1 MKRKRHTCLYKANW
15 FILDLSKTIPANLLD
30 PTLLEGVY
38 IPNLVASP
46 FAVNKAYAELI
57 YNCTSSPHLS
67 KVLRK
72 WDDQRWDAPER
83 RQNLAWVLLV
93 ELLSYQFA
101 SSVRW
106 IETQDLLFEQYKFE
120 RFIEVGP
127 SPTLVGMATRT
138 LKAKYETKDD
148 STGHVRRVF
157 CASKDEKEIYYQFED
172 EPEAI
177 SEPDAPAEAAYPA
190 SAPVAA
196 APVVVAAPP
205 TANASPAASIEDVP
219 IRAVDILAVIVSQ
232 KLKKQLSEVSLSKSI
247 KELSNGK
254 STLQNEIIGDL
265 QGEFSSAPNKG
276 EELPLEELGAAPG
289 SGHSGNLSKYSTGLV
304 SRTIGGK
311 VPGGFNISSAK
322 SHLSKTWGLVP
333 SAPTPCYL
341 LLPQS
346 EADTTHHFLGK
357 K

>member
-1 MKRKRHTCLYKANW
+1 M
-15 FILDLSKTIPANLLD
+15 D

-57 YNCTSSPHLS
+57 YNCTSSPRLS

-83 RQNLAWVLLV
+83 QQNLAWVLLV

-106 IETQDLLFEQYKFE
+106 IEMQDLLFEQYKFE

-148 STGHVRRVF
+148 STGHVWQVF

-177 SEPDAPAEAAYPA
+177 SEPDAPTKAANPA

-196 APVVVAAPP
+196 APVVVATPP

-219 IRAVDILAVIVSQ
+219 IRAVDILAVIV
-232 KLKKQLSEVSLSKSI
+232 
-247 KELSNGK
+247 
-254 STLQNEIIGDL
+254 
-265 QGEFSSAPNKG
+265 F
-276 EELPLEELGAAPG
+276 
-289 SGHSGNLSKYSTGLV
+289 
-304 SRTIGGK
+304 
-311 VPGGFNISSAK
+311 
-322 SHLSKTWGLVP
+322 
-333 SAPTPCYL
+333 
-341 LLPQS
+341 
-346 EADTTHHFLGK
+346 
-357 K
+357 